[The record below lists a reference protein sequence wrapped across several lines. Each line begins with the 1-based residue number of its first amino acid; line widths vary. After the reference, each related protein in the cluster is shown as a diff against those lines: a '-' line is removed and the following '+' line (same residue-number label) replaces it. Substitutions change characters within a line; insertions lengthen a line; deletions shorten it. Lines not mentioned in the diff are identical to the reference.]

1 MQSEMILQC
10 IKLVL
15 GGIAAFLAIMLWS
28 KTRESA
34 WMALIAG
41 TVTSYAGILYDV
53 LRVFGIA
60 AFQNASLEIA
70 GINLITLFF
79 AVVPQLCYV
88 IAFVLALIR
97 KHNSF

>member
-41 TVTSYAGILYDV
+41 TVTSYAGILY
-53 LRVFGIA
+53 GIA

-88 IAFVLALIR
+88 IAFILALIR
-97 KHNSF
+97 KRF

>member
-15 GGIAAFLAIMLWS
+15 GGTAAFLAIMLWS

-88 IAFVLALIR
+88 IAFILALIR
-97 KHNSF
+97 KRF

>member
-1 MQSEMILQC
+1 MAQGDILLSI

-15 GGIAAFLAIMLWS
+15 GGISAFCAIMLWS

-60 AFQNASLEIA
+60 ALQNAPLQIA

-79 AVVPQLCYV
+79 ALVPQLCYV
-88 IAFVLALIR
+88 IAFILALIR
-97 KHNSF
+97 KRF